1 MFLCISN
8 LIGIIPHA
16 LTVTSHLSVTLFLSL
31 GFFILFNIIGIC
43 YHKQRFL
50 DLFLYTIPIIIMFNG
65 ECVVSYYTYV
75 SKLFI
80 LILTLLVFFISHDK
94 LQVQLSPTHLL
105 NFNNK

>member
-31 GFFILFNIIGIC
+31 GFFISNNIIGIC

-50 DLFLYTIPIIIMFNG
+50 NLFLPSGVPVFIIPMLILI
-65 ECVVSYYTYV
+65 EYVSYLSRILSLAVRLFANMV
-75 SKLFI
+75 SGHILLKI
-80 LILTLLVFFISHDK
+80 LIGFL
-94 LQVQLSPTHLL
+94 
-105 NFNNK
+105 